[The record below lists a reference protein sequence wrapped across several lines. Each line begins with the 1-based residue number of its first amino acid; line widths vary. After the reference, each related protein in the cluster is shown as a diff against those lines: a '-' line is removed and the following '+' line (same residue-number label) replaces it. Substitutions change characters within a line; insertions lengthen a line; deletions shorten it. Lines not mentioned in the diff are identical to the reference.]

1 MATPGQ
7 GRIERRLAAI
17 LATGMRRREF
27 MALVAGIALARPKA
41 ALAQDPVRRIGMLM
55 PFAEDD
61 PEAVIRV
68 AVLQQKLQELGWA
81 VGRKLRIE
89 ARWSGGDLGRTRIF
103 AAELAATAPD
113 VILAAGTPALTALTK
128 ETRSVPIVFVA
139 VPDPV
144 GQGLVASLARPG
156 GSATGFANLDFP
168 VGGKWLELLK
178 TIAPGVTRVVLLF
191 NPETAAGGGSHLL
204 HLLGEGAAPLSVE
217 SIAGPVHERGEIER
231 TIEAFARGPD
241 GGLLV
246 LPDNFINANRELI
259 VALAAR
265 HRLPAIY
272 PSRFF
277 VTAGGLLSY
286 GIDVLDMYRGAA
298 SYIDRI
304 LKGAKPGDL
313 PVQQPTKFEL
323 VLNLKTAKALGLAVP
338 PSLLARADEV
348 IE

>member
-1 MATPGQ
+1 MTESPSPLSMLLF
-7 GRIERRLAAI
+7 RH
-17 LATGMRRREF
+17 TRRRE
-27 MALVAGIALARPKA
+27 LIALLGGAALTRPKL
-41 ALAQDPVRRIGMLM
+41 ALAQDLMRCVGMLM

-61 PEAVIRV
+61 PEAVIRI
-68 AVLQQKLQELGWA
+68 AALRQKLQELGWA
-81 VGRKLRIE
+81 FGRNFRIE
-89 ARWSGGDLGRTRIF
+89 PRWAGGDLDRTRMF
-103 AAELAATAPD
+103 AAELAAIAPD

-128 ETRSVPIVFVA
+128 ETRGVPIVFVA

-156 GSATGFANLDFP
+156 GNATGFANLDFP
-168 VGGKWLELLK
+168 VGGKWLELL
-178 TIAPGVTRVVLLF
+178 TAIAPGVSRVILLF
-191 NPETAAGGGSHLL
+191 NPETAAGGGSSLL
-204 HLLGEGAAPLSVE
+204 QLLEEGAGSLSLE
-217 SIAGPVHERGEIER
+217 STGGPVHERGDIER
-231 TIEAFARGPD
+231 TIATFARGPN
-241 GGLLV
+241 GGMLV
-246 LPDNFINANRELI
+246 LPDNFINAHRELI
-259 VALAAR
+259 VALAEK

-277 VTAGGLLSY
+277 VTAGGLVSY

-304 LKGAKPGDL
+304 LKGANPGDL

-323 VLNLKTAKALGLAVP
+323 VINLKTAKAFGLTVP

>member
-1 MATPGQ
+1 
-7 GRIERRLAAI
+7 
-17 LATGMRRREF
+17 MRRREF
-27 MALVAGIALARPKA
+27 MALLGGIALVRPRA
-41 ALAQDPVRRIGMLM
+41 ALADNPVRRIGMLM

-68 AVLQQKLQELGWA
+68 AVLQQKLQELGWV

-89 ARWSGGDLGRTRIF
+89 ARWSGGDVARTRTA
-103 AAELAATAPD
+103 AAELVATAPD
-113 VILAAGTPALTALTK
+113 VILAAGTPALTALTQQ
-128 ETRSVPIVFVA
+128 TRSVPIVFVA

-156 GSATGFANLDFP
+156 GNVTGFANLDFP

-178 TIAPGVTRVVLLF
+178 AVAPGVTRVVLLF

-204 HLLGEGAAPLSVE
+204 QLLREGAGSLLLE
-217 SIAGPVHERGEIER
+217 SIAGPVQERGEIER
-231 TIEAFARGPD
+231 TIETFARGPN

-246 LPDNFINANRELI
+246 LPDNFINANRKLI
-259 VALAAR
+259 VALAEK

-304 LKGAKPGDL
+304 LKGANPGDL

-323 VLNLKTAKALGLAVP
+323 AINLRTAKTLGLTVP
-338 PSLLARADEV
+338 ATLLARADEV

>member
-1 MATPGQ
+1 
-7 GRIERRLAAI
+7 
-17 LATGMRRREF
+17 MRRREF
-27 MALVAGIALARPKA
+27 MALLGGIAVVRPRT
-41 ALAQDPVRRIGMLM
+41 ALADNPVRRIGMLM

-81 VGRKLRIE
+81 VGRNLRIE
-89 ARWSGGDLGRTRIF
+89 ARWSGGDVARTRTA
-103 AAELAATAPD
+103 AAELVATAPD

-128 ETRSVPIVFVA
+128 QTRSVPIVFVA

-144 GQGLVASLARPG
+144 GRGLVASLARPG
-156 GSATGFANLDFP
+156 GNATGFANLDFP

-178 TIAPGVTRVVLLF
+178 AMAPGVARVVLLF
-191 NPETAAGGGSHLL
+191 NPEAAAGGGSHLL
-204 HLLGEGAAPLSVE
+204 QVLGEGAGSLLLE

-231 TIEAFARGPD
+231 TIAAFARAPD

-259 VALAAR
+259 VALAEK

-304 LKGAKPGDL
+304 LKGANPGDL
-313 PVQQPTKFEL
+313 PVQQPTKFDL
-323 VLNLKTAKALGLAVP
+323 VINLKTAKAHGLTI
-338 PSLLARADEV
+338 PSTLLARADEV

>member
-1 MATPGQ
+1 
-7 GRIERRLAAI
+7 
-17 LATGMRRREF
+17 MRRREF
-27 MALVAGIALARPKA
+27 MVLLGGIALVRPRT
-41 ALAQDPVRRIGMLM
+41 ALADNPVRWIGMLM
-55 PFAEDD
+55 PFAEED

-81 VGRKLRIE
+81 VGRNLRIE
-89 ARWSGGDLGRTRIF
+89 ARWSGGDIARTRTA
-103 AAELAATAPD
+103 AAELVATAPD

-128 ETRSVPIVFVA
+128 QTRSVPIVFVA

-156 GSATGFANLDFP
+156 GNATDFANLDFP

-178 TIAPGVTRVVLLF
+178 AVAPGVARVMLLF
-191 NPETAAGGGSHLL
+191 NPEAAAGGGSHLL
-204 HLLGEGAAPLSVE
+204 QALREAAGSLSVE

-231 TIEAFARGPD
+231 TIAAFARAPD

-304 LKGAKPGDL
+304 LKGANPGDL

-323 VLNLKTAKALGLAVP
+323 AINLKTATALGLTVP